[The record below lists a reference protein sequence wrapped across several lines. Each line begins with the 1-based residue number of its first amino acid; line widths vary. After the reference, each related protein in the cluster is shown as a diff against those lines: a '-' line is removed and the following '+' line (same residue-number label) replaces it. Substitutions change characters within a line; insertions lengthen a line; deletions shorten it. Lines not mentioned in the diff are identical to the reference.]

1 MAEVEGI
8 LAGIESPNKR
18 AKMDSGLSATNFDE
32 SKFARYYRTV
42 AVSSANSSHSAT
54 VAVTES
60 TSAPTYYS
68 FPYAQNSIP
77 SYSFSYAAQNESSPV
92 YTYNTAYGY
101 DFNSLNGYHTGYST
115 STGIS
120 STTLTPSV
128 TCSLTS
134 SSAFPLSTSNVAH
147 HNTPPSRVIHCRAVA
162 DGCKETDLIQVLQP
176 FGTITYVTLLPKIRQ
191 ALVEFE
197 SLESAIAVVTYSQ
210 TSPLTV
216 LGRQMFVNYSKSQEI
231 KRDKVLNGDSNGACA
246 EASNILL
253 LTIINPLHPI
263 NVKILHKICSPSGK
277 VLRIVIFH
285 KNGLQALVEFDS
297 VESAE
302 RALAVLNGQDI
313 YAGCCTLKIDYS
325 KKAKKLNVFKND
337 DETWDYT
344 GALNGT
350 SGIPS
355 KTALLGTGLLSAISG
370 NDSPDSSELNS
381 PPNGT
386 ISSMNGKLTENL
398 GSTSSSI
405 PLSTEVIARAA
416 AFPTVQSI
424 LAKVASL
431 QSNKSPTG
439 SSPSPPGLTAESAKT
454 LLGLSPFSLSQPGL
468 LGALPGLSQQ
478 TQLTNGVHASAMSS
492 PTLSSPDWGKSVSR
506 VWPGLEAQPAQT
518 PTTTQVSTQ
527 ALSTAG
533 GTGCVLMVYG
543 LNHEKM
549 NCERIFNLFC
559 LYGNVIKVKFLT
571 NKPGACMVQM
581 SDKIAS
587 EMIIRNLS
595 GATIFDNKINIMFS
609 KHPFIADSSVVT
621 ALPDSSPSA
630 MNFADNRNNRFKYL
644 PEGQSLK
651 NRYQPPTRMLHFFN
665 APPNCTVDQLRDVF
679 VKAGALAPLKGTFFS
694 KANTKSSA
702 GLLEM
707 PDIRSA
713 MEALILTNHYTI
725 NPPGGGSFTLK
736 LAFSPSSSISPTAP
750 TVAPAV
756 AAAAVAAASITGNPL
771 GPIGSPM
778 HVLTT
783 PGSPN
788 GMMPN
793 GGMDLNDMEQ
803 HLGSPEHKS
812 ASP

>member
-1 MAEVEGI
+1 MAEIEGM

-18 AKMDSGLSATNFDE
+18 AKMDSGLSSTNFDE
-32 SKFARYYRTV
+32 SKFARYYRTD
-42 AVSSANSSHSAT
+42 AVSSANVSESPT
-54 VAVTES
+54 VVSNDA
-60 TSAPTYYS
+60 AAAYFS
-68 FPYAQNSIP
+68 FPYTYTTANSLSTYTASTQNENIP
-77 SYSFSYAAQNESSPV
+77 AFSYGSSYV
-92 YTYNTAYGY
+92 YDYT
-101 DFNSLNGYHTGYST
+101 SINGL
-115 STGIS
+115 S
-120 STTLTPSV
+120 SDYPNGTVFSPTTLSSV
-128 TCSLTS
+128 TS
-134 SSAFPLSTSNVAH
+134 SSSHFPLSTNNNNIAH

-176 FGTITYVTLLPKIRQ
+176 FGKITYVTLLPKIRQ

-197 SLESAIAVVTYSQ
+197 TLEAAIAVVTYSQ
-210 TSPLTV
+210 TNPLTV

-231 KRDKVLNGDSNGACA
+231 KRDKVMNGDSSSPSA

-263 NVKILHKICSPSGK
+263 NVKILHKICSNSGK

-285 KNGLQALVEFDS
+285 KNGLQALVEFDT
-297 VESAE
+297 VESAQ
-302 RALAVLNGQDI
+302 RALARLNGQDI

-337 DETWDYT
+337 EETWDYT

-350 SGIPS
+350 TGIPS
-355 KTALLGTGLLSAISG
+355 KTSLLGTGLLSAISG
-370 NDSPDSSELNS
+370 TDSADPVVPS
-381 PPNGT
+381 PPPSTINGNL
-386 ISSMNGKLTENL
+386 SSVNN
-398 GSTSSSI
+398 SI
-405 PLSTEVIARAA
+405 PLPTDVIARAA
-416 AFPTVQSI
+416 AFPTVQ
-424 LAKVASL
+424 
-431 QSNKSPTG
+431 T
-439 SSPSPPGLTAESAKT
+439 PSPPSLSADSSPK
-454 LLGLSPFSLSQPGL
+454 LGILGTSPFQFSQPGL
-468 LGALPGLSQQ
+468 LGALPGLSQ
-478 TQLTNGVHASAMSS
+478 TQPQLSNGVHTSS
-492 PTLSSPDWGKSVSR
+492 LG
-506 VWPGLEAQPAQT
+506 
-518 PTTTQVSTQ
+518 TQ
-527 ALSTAG
+527 ALSSSEWSRTVGRAWASLDSATAQPASGNSTQVTAQVLSTSG

-587 EMIIRNLS
+587 EMVIRNLS
-595 GATIFDNKINIMFS
+595 GSVIFESKINIMFS

-621 ALPDSSPSA
+621 ALPDGSPSA
-630 MNFADNRNNRFKYL
+630 MNFSDNRNNRFKYL

-665 APPNCTVDQLRDVF
+665 APPNCTVDHLRDVF

-707 PDIRSA
+707 ADIRSA
-713 MEALILTNHYTI
+713 MEALILTNHYTM
-725 NPPGGGSFTLK
+725 NSPGGGSFTLK

-756 AAAAVAAASITGNPL
+756 AAAAVAATSLSTNPL

-778 HVLTT
+778 HLHN
-783 PGSPN
+783 PGGSPN
-788 GMMPN
+788 GVLSN
-793 GGMDLNDMEQ
+793 GVMDMNNEMEH
-803 HLGSPEHKS
+803 HLSSPENQGH
-812 ASP
+812 SP